1 MEKYQKI
8 NSIFKRD
15 KHKNFIIGDY
25 SLPEFEYLK
34 DNIWDWYEK
43 IDGMNIRISPEENNV
58 DILPREAEDEIE
70 ISKMS
75 DELLYLLKERFHLK
89 LFRSLF
95 PTKKVVIY
103 GEGYG
108 RGIHGGGKYIP
119 DGVDFIIFDIT
130 IDGWYLNIYNMLDV
144 ANKFNTKVV
153 PLIGQGTLNEAIEKI
168 QNKVYSQIGDCLA
181 EGLVLRPTTE
191 LWSRKGERIITKIK
205 HKDFKING

>member
-1 MEKYQKI
+1 
-8 NSIFKRD
+8 
-15 KHKNFIIGDY
+15 
-25 SLPEFEYLK
+25 
-34 DNIWDWYEK
+34 
-43 IDGMNIRISPEENNV
+43 
-58 DILPREAEDEIE
+58 
-70 ISKMS
+70 
-75 DELLYLLKERFHLK
+75 
-89 LFRSLF
+89 
-95 PTKKVVIY
+95 VIY